1 MSALR
6 RRIMLWLWLLGLFS
20 GRADGVAALLSAR
33 MVSSGSDAPVRA
45 GRSPLEPIG
54 MWPWNSARGFLEL
67 LPSARVRNKSIELIL
82 PINAAD
88 EA

>member
-6 RRIMLWLWLLGLFS
+6 RRAMVWLWLLVLFS

-54 MWPWNSARGFLEL
+54 MAL
-67 LPSARVRNKSIELIL
+67 V
-82 PINAAD
+82 
-88 EA
+88 